1 MSLRREA
8 RDALAAAGLR
18 PRKRWGQHFL
28 CDARVIA
35 RIVAAARLDAHTVVL
50 EIGPGLGALTDAL
63 AAASQALYVVEIDP
77 VLAERLVERQQ
88 VSHVHVLT
96 GDVLELPI
104 AEMVPSGAVVVANLP
119 YNIST
124 AVLMRLCELRAHF
137 PRAVLMLQREVAERL
152 VAPAG
157 GKQRGVLGVMVQT
170 YAEVRTVL
178 RVPKGAF
185 LPPPAVESAVVE
197 VVWQSAPRVPVADPA
212 LYRRVVRGAFNQR
225 RKMLR
230 NALGAL
236 AEELGLAPAQ
246 LDAAMRRA
254 GIDPTLRAERLELA
268 DFARLA
274 GALGAAAA

>member
-8 RDALAAAGLR
+8 REALAATGRR

-28 CDARVIA
+28 CDPRVIA
-35 RIVAAARLDAHTVVL
+35 RIVAAARLDARSVVL
-50 EIGPGLGALTDAL
+50 EIGPGLGALTDTL
-63 AAASQALYVVEIDP
+63 AANSAALYVVEIDP
-77 VLAERLVERQQ
+77 VLAARLVETQAG
-88 VSHVHVLT
+88 SHVHVLA

-104 AEMVPSGAVVVANLP
+104 ADLVPAGAVVVANLP

-152 VAPAG
+152 VAPPG
-157 GKQRGVLGVMVQT
+157 GKQRGVLGVLVQT

-197 VVWQSAPRVPVADPA
+197 VTWQAAPRVSLTDPE
-212 LYRRVVRGAFNQR
+212 LYRRVVRAAFNQR

-236 AEELGLAPAQ
+236 GDELGFETAQ
-246 LDAAMRRA
+246 LEAAMRRA
-254 GIDPTLRAERLELA
+254 GVDPTLRAERLELA

-274 GALGAAAA
+274 DALGA

>member
-88 VSHVHVLT
+88 GSHVHVLT

-236 AEELGLAPAQ
+236 AKELGLAPAQ